1 MDKKNN
7 FKTENSTKKILI
19 VDDEKNMRDS
29 LSQYLDGEGYKTV
42 CASSGNEALKIL
54 TTTIFHAILLD
65 LKMPGLDGLECI
77 KIIRSKGD
85 KTPILMMSAHGDI
98 HDAVAAMKLGAN
110 DYVVKPFDPQE
121 LIIRLTSIIEKQRLE
136 NLKTIEKRLSEQPL
150 NKTKSPS
157 QNNFVFES
165 KNTEMLKISQIIH
178 KAAPTQATILITGET
193 GSGKEVIAKS
203 IHKKSNRKEDPF
215 VPINIGAMQEN
226 LLESELFGYEKGA
239 FTGAN
244 ERKIG
249 LFELASGGTLF
260 LDEIG
265 EMPLQ
270 TQIKLLR
277 VLQERTIMRLGGITE
292 IPIDVRIISA
302 TNSNLEQ
309 KIQEGSFREDLYYRL
324 NIIQINLPS
333 LRDRKEDIIPLANF
347 FLDKFASREGGL
359 SYSLS
364 EDAIAI
370 LKNYLYPGNVRE
382 LENLIE
388 RAVILSEGN
397 LIGKENLAIYSKKK
411 KLISEKDKNHFEEK
425 KLESIEKQ
433 TILEVLQQNNWH
445 RERSARILGISRR
458 TLLNK
463 IQNYELKQDDYSE
476 PL

>member
-7 FKTENSTKKILI
+7 LKTENFTKKILV

-29 LSQYLDGEGYKTV
+29 LSQYLDTEGYKTV
-42 CASSGNEALKIL
+42 CASSGNDAIKIL
-54 TTTIFHAILLD
+54 TSTIFHAILLD

-98 HDAVAAMKLGAN
+98 HDAVAAMKLGSN

-136 NLKTIEKRLSEQPL
+136 NLKTIEKRLSEQPV
-150 NKTKSPS
+150 NKMKSPS
-157 QNNFVFES
+157 RNNFVFES
-165 KNTEMLKISQIIH
+165 KNSEMLKIAQIIH
-178 KAAPTQATILITGET
+178 KAAPTQTTILISGET
-193 GSGKEVIAKS
+193 GTGKEVLAKS

-270 TQIKLLR
+270 TQVKLLR
-277 VLQERTIMRLGGITE
+277 VLQERTIMRLGGITQ
-292 IPIDVRIISA
+292 IPIDVRIVAA
-302 TNSNLEQ
+302 TNSNLAQ
-309 KIQEGSFREDLYYRL
+309 KINEGSFREDLYYRL
-324 NIIQINLPS
+324 NIIQISIPP

-347 FLDKFASREGGL
+347 FLDKFASREDGL
-359 SYSLS
+359 SYYLS
-364 EDAIAI
+364 EGAIEI
-370 LKNYLYPGNVRE
+370 LKEYSYPGNIRE

-388 RAVILSEGN
+388 RAVILSESN
-397 LIGKENLAIYSKKK
+397 LIVKENLAIYSNKN
-411 KLISEKDKNHFEEK
+411 KLFPEKDKKHFEEN
-425 KLESIEKQ
+425 KLENIEKQ
-433 TILEVLQQNNWH
+433 TIIEVLQQNNWH
-445 RERSARILGISRR
+445 RERSAKILGISRR

-463 IQNYELKQDDYSE
+463 IQIYELKQDDY
-476 PL
+476 